1 MVSELLGM
9 GLDGSFSEKI
19 FLAKLLRK
27 R

>member
-9 GLDGSFSEKI
+9 GLDGGFSEKI

-27 R
+27 K